1 MLYPHDKFTST
12 LLTTLGHKVGR
23 FIINT
28 RERERDG
35 EYTTAEAIDRI
46 SNVLTDLEFRL
57 SSIEFGKTHHA
68 VIRDVLTIAVG
79 MLYES
84 VNPWYDGVN
93 NDDEFA
99 SILKE
104 QDEE

>member
-1 MLYPHDKFTST
+1 MIYPHDKFTST

-35 EYTTAEAIDRI
+35 EYTTPQAIDRI
-46 SNVLTDLEFRL
+46 STVITDLEFRL
-57 SSIEFGKTHHA
+57 TDLEFGKAHRV
-68 VIRDVLTIAVG
+68 VIRDVLTIATG
-79 MLYES
+79 MLYEA
-84 VNPWYDGVN
+84 VNPWYEGVN

-99 SILKE
+99 KILKE